1 MGRAPQVRPLTVEE
15 AKAQLLE
22 GDADPT
28 GIGGATGPLRAWIM
42 RHPSQIATAAL
53 GVGVAMAL
61 FPRLRRAAIGA
72 GKLAFNGWILW
83 GRLKP
88 PA

>member
-15 AKAQLLE
+15 AKAQLLQ
-22 GDADPT
+22 GDPPAAQGP
-28 GIGGATGPLRAWIM
+28 GGMLTDWLL
-42 RHPSQIATAAL
+42 RHPTQIATIAA
-53 GVGVAMAL
+53 GAGVAMVL
-61 FPRLRRAAIGA
+61 FPRLRRAAIST
-72 GKLAFNGWILW
+72 GKLAFRGWLLW